1 MALANLV
8 WTVSFRLPNQSAQA
22 EITKYTEQ
30 AADKV
35 AAELEMLGAVVVVM
49 EHSVEETV
57 QDENELR
64 QSGQRNSKLDWTE
77 ADGNRKE

>member
-8 WTVSFRLPNQSAQA
+8 WTVSFRLPNQVAQA

-30 AADKV
+30 AANKV
-35 AAELEMLGAVVVVM
+35 ATELEMLGAVVVVT
-49 EHSVEETV
+49 ETAVEETV
-57 QDENELR
+57 QDENELH

-77 ADGNRKE
+77 QDASPKD